1 MFHKIKVIAP
11 ELIKISR
18 GYYRMPY
25 LMKKIKLEAI
35 WQNISYPKVL
45 LNYINIFGVWGN
57 VSSQFLSKKYNQ
69 VISIIVTLSP
79 EASIRAGKIREL

>member
-45 LNYINIFGVWGN
+45 LN
-57 VSSQFLSKKYNQ
+57 LSE
-69 VISIIVTLSP
+69 VIEQLTLCQ
-79 EASIRAGKIREL
+79 

>member
-45 LNYINIFGVWGN
+45 LNSGHPNTFAGA
-57 VSSQFLSKKYNQ
+57 SSTKQSSANSTSHQHKFEVDLMQ
-69 VISIIVTLSP
+69 D
-79 EASIRAGKIREL
+79 